1 MPQFQLAFELP
12 ARLGEAGAPEPGRR
26 RGRGA
31 PRRRRAARETAELRE
46 RIFDDARAAWRNDPS
61 CRHPI
66 EALYAY
72 PGVFAITRHRIAHI
86 LYGLD
91 VPLLPRLVA
100 EDAHRRTGIDINAGA
115 TIGREF
121 FIDHGTGVVIG
132 ETAVVGDRVTLYQG
146 VTLGAKSF
154 QVDKSTGRLVKGKP
168 RHPIVED
175 DVTIYASATVLG
187 RDHGRARQHHRRQR
201 LAHAQRAAEFAHLA
215 GRAATGRL
223 HGRRRHLSRMVRGLT
238 RREFNRLAA
247 AAGACAFVPFGASH
261 AQVRFA
267 SPPFQLGVASGDPT
281 PDGFVIWTRLAPEP
295 IDTAYLGQT
304 IFEVGWEVAEDSAFS
319 DIVKQGTSLARPHL
333 AHSLHVEVGGL
344 APGREY
350 FYRFRL
356 GRYESA
362 TGRARTC
369 PAGEC
374 TTESAALRVRLLRA
388 L

>member
-1 MPQFQLAFELP
+1 VPRVSSRPEAAPAGNPEAIAEQLVAAGDNDYRVLQEGYWPDRGVVLGAIDRLHRLLMAESLAGTKTGESAIARIAREIADIEAALVPQFRLAFELP
-12 ARLGEAGAPEPGRR
+12 ARLGEAGAPSPEAAVTEARR
-26 RGRGA
+26 VA
-31 PRRRRAARETAELRE
+31 DALVAKLPELRE

-86 LYGLD
+86 LYGLE

-154 QVDKSTGRLVKGKP
+154 QVDKSTGRLVKGLP

-187 RDHGRARQHHRRQR
+187 RITVGRGSIIGGNVWLTHSVPPNSRVSQ
-201 LAHAQRAAEFAHLA
+201 AAPQQGGFTDGA
-215 GRAATGRL
+215 G
-223 HGRRRHLSRMVRGLT
+223 
-238 RREFNRLAA
+238 
-247 AAGACAFVPFGASH
+247 
-261 AQVRFA
+261 
-267 SPPFQLGVASGDPT
+267 
-281 PDGFVIWTRLAPEP
+281 I
-295 IDTAYLGQT
+295 
-304 IFEVGWEVAEDSAFS
+304 
-319 DIVKQGTSLARPHL
+319 
-333 AHSLHVEVGGL
+333 
-344 APGREY
+344 
-350 FYRFRL
+350 
-356 GRYESA
+356 
-362 TGRARTC
+362 
-369 PAGEC
+369 
-374 TTESAALRVRLLRA
+374 
-388 L
+388 